1 MLSFVEENYLKAL
14 LYLSSVDRAM
24 TQKAGVGTNDLA
36 AYLEVKPST
45 VNEMLK
51 RLKEKS
57 LVNHEKYKKV
67 TLTTAGEGIGFKL
80 MRKHRLWETF
90 LYTKL
95 EFDWDEVHDI
105 AEQLEHI
112 KSDKLVERID
122 KFLDY
127 PNYDPHGDPIPNS
140 KGVLPKRDTSRL
152 SLIDKSS
159 ICTMLAVSDTSK
171 DFLQYLEDLKIRIG
185 TEIKVL
191 DRVSYDGSMKISKEG
206 EVITLSKKVT
216 DNILVGV

>member
-1 MLSFVEENYLKAL
+1 
-14 LYLSSVDRAM
+14 M

-51 RLKEKS
+51 RLKEKT
-57 LVNHEKYKKV
+57 LVHHEKYKRV
-67 TLTTAGEGIGFKL
+67 TLTETGEVIGLKII
-80 MRKHRLWETF
+80 RKHRLWETF

-112 KSDKLVERID
+112 QSDKLIERID

-140 KGVLPKRDTSRL
+140 EGVLPKRDTSRL
-152 SLIDKSS
+152 SLIAKDAA
-159 ICTMLAVSDTSK
+159 CVMLAVSDTSK
-171 DFLQYLEDLKIRIG
+171 DFLQYLEDLGIRIG
-185 TEIKVL
+185 AEMTIVDKI
-191 DRVSYDGSMKISKEG
+191 SYDGSLKIKKEG
-206 EVITLSKKVT
+206 ALITLSKKVA

>member
-1 MLSFVEENYLKAL
+1 MLSFVEENYIKAL
-14 LYLSSVDRAM
+14 LHLSSVDRAM
-24 TQKAGVGTNDLA
+24 TEKAGVGTNDLA

-51 RLKEKS
+51 RLKEKA
-57 LVNHEKYKKV
+57 LVYHEKYKKV
-67 TLTTAGEGIGFKL
+67 TLTEAGEAIGIKL
-80 MRKHRLWETF
+80 IRKHRLWETF

-112 KSDKLVERID
+112 QSDKLIERID

-140 KGVLPKRDTSRL
+140 KGVMPKRATSRL
-152 SLIDKSS
+152 ALIDKDVV
-159 ICTMLAVSDTSK
+159 CVMLAVSDTSK

-185 TEIKVL
+185 AEIKVM
-191 DRVSYDGSMKISKEG
+191 DKISYDGSMKIKKDG
-206 EVITLSKKVT
+206 EVVTLSKKVT